1 MNGFFFQPG
10 SIFKTEVAIDDARF
24 GVILKRG
31 FFLSR
36 KDDPMWLHCH
46 PDYEVHCILRG
57 AYVFR
62 FETEDITCA
71 AGTVV
76 VLPPRYYH
84 TIDPIVDDCDKVSFE
99 FALSRQGTGQA
110 YEDYRAV
117 FEGLEKARAVACE
130 IPEFGQIKQMLQCE
144 KGYEAL
150 YRLNTT
156 LGLGIIRIAEA
167 LRGKEPAALVNIPLD
182 PGKKDDTDVLLALV
196 LNYIEDN
203 AAGKLTLEALSK
215 DMNMSER
222 QIQRLLRDRMNDN
235 FMSILNRYRVM
246 IAVRLMRAGQRNL
259 SKVAEA
265 AGFANYGAFVKYFTR
280 YRGVSPDAYRESLKK
295 RVE

>member
-1 MNGFFFQPG
+1 MNGFLFQPG

-46 PDYEVHCILRG
+46 PDFEVHYILRG

-62 FETEDITCA
+62 FEMEDITCA

-84 TIDPIVDDCDKVSFE
+84 TIDPIVDDSDKVSFE
-99 FALSRQGTGQA
+99 FSLSRQGSGQA
-110 YEDYRAV
+110 YEEYRAA
-117 FEGLEKARAVACE
+117 FESLDKARALTCE

-144 KGYEAL
+144 KDYEAL

-156 LGLGIIRIAEA
+156 LGLGIIRIAA
-167 LRGKEPAALVNIPLD
+167 CLRGSDPAATMNIPLD

-203 AAGKLTLEALSK
+203 AAGKLSLEALAR

-246 IAVRLMRAGQRNL
+246 IAVRLLRSGQRNL
-259 SKVAEA
+259 SKVAEE
-265 AGFANYGAFVKYFTR
+265 AGFPNYGAFVKYFTR
-280 YRGVSPDAYRESLKK
+280 YRGMSPDAYRESLKK
-295 RVE
+295 RAE